1 MKPFH
6 QNRIIYQIFQ
16 FYHQCKQPCFDFN
29 HLIIIKDE
37 SNETSSVSYIFQY
50 KPKSEMLMLCSNDF
64 YVKDTKNGKYF
75 NERIST
81 KLKRLTD
88 LI

>member
-1 MKPFH
+1 MKHLVFH
-6 QNRIIYQIFQ
+6 IY
-16 FYHQCKQPCFDFN
+16 FN
-29 HLIIIKDE
+29 ITK
-37 SNETSSVSYIFQY
+37 
-50 KPKSEMLMLCSNDF
+50 KSEMLMLRSNDF
-64 YVKDTKNGKYF
+64 YVKDTKNGKDF